1 MRVMEYAEEYD
12 ALENRVFKLERKV
25 KNLSWALAIVTDLF
39 DAEDFAR
46 ALKKKE
52 EAEKEGGS

>member
-1 MRVMEYAEEYD
+1 MEYAEEYD

-46 ALKKKE
+46 AIKKKE
-52 EAEKEGGS
+52 EAEKEGGG